1 MVGAS
6 YQFAGLD
13 HVALF
18 GIDFGSLFSAVKNFL
33 GPLGQ
38 IWDKIGEAWTHLQ
51 TIGQRATQLKDSIVE
66 EIDGWKNFKS
76 DIRLKQ
82 RVVQIESAIEK
93 TRALIEGI
101 PAAWRAILDLIKQA
115 KDQLN
120 VQNPVEEAQAITT
133 DIEEGGIKTLLTRF
147 PALARACERVLAFL
161 GIVVTALEAISNV
174 VDDFQTIVDEMKRL
188 RLEIEKLDTIFLS
201 QSNKRRR
208 LKLADGST
216 IRIRVGHLHS

>member
-1 MVGAS
+1 M
-6 YQFAGLD
+6 
-13 HVALF
+13 ALF
-18 GIDFGSLFSAVKNFL
+18 GIDFGSLFSSVKQFL

-38 IWDKIGEAWTHLQ
+38 IWDKLGETFTHLK
-51 TIGQRATQLKDSIVE
+51 TVGERATQLKDSIVE
-66 EIDGWKNFKS
+66 EIDGWRNFKQ
-76 DIRLKQ
+76 DIRLRQ

-93 TRALIEGI
+93 TRALVEGI
-101 PAAWRAILDLIKQA
+101 PAAWRSILDLIKQA
-115 KDQLN
+115 KETLN
-120 VQNPVEEAQAITT
+120 VQNPVEEAQAATEE
-133 DIEEGGIKTLLTRF
+133 IETGGLKTLLTRF

-161 GIVVTALEAISNV
+161 GILINALETISNV

-188 RLEIEKLDTIFLS
+188 RLEFEKLDTVFLS